1 MRPVRSLAF
10 ASVVVL
16 AGSRCN
22 LSGPVNAPQG
32 ELTHSVSTFQC
43 GPADGPA
50 TAVLLA
56 RDPIDGLAPANP
68 FVRVVI
74 QRPASELG
82 GTSWT
87 IGGGGE
93 LQAASA
99 FYSPAADEYEE
110 ASSGTVRIDRVVA
123 QERVEGRVEL
133 RFPSRTVTEVFSA
146 PWIEM
151 FILCG

>member
-1 MRPVRSLAF
+1 MKPVRNLLVGSLLLF
-10 ASVVVL
+10 NT
-16 AGSRCN
+16 SRCN
-22 LSGPVNAPQG
+22 LSGPANAPQG
-32 ELTHSVSTFQC
+32 EFRHSVSSFQC

-82 GTSWT
+82 GTSWS
-87 IGGGGE
+87 IGGV

-133 RFPSRTVTEVFSA
+133 RFPSHTVIEEFNA

>member
-1 MRPVRSLAF
+1 MKPVRNLLVGSFLLF
-10 ASVVVL
+10 NT
-16 AGSRCN
+16 SRCN
-22 LSGPVNAPQG
+22 LSGPANAPQG
-32 ELTHSVSTFQC
+32 EFRHSVSSFQC

-68 FVRVVI
+68 YVRVVI

-87 IGGGGE
+87 IGGGGVG
-93 LQAASA
+93 QGASA